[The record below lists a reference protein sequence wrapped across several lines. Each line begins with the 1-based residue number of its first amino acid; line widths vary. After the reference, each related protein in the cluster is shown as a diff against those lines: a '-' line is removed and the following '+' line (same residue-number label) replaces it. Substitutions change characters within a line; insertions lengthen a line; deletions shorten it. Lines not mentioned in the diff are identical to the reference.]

1 MPDLVIALMIINRER
16 HNQFF
21 FFMEYR
27 LEVKEK
33 RNTWQMMAMR
43 AYTRGNFFR
52 KNEEQQPCEAEELRH
67 VTS

>member
-16 HNQFF
+16 HNQF

>member
-1 MPDLVIALMIINRER
+1 
-16 HNQFF
+16 
-21 FFMEYR
+21 MEYR